1 MRDYSNTKHIHA
13 PVFLSDIS
21 LQFHQSL
28 GRTIPFIYKMEFEPR
43 EMCFPAGAAAP
54 LHTVACDDYKE
65 DNEKT
70 QDTVSQWIRS
80 SK

>member
-1 MRDYSNTKHIHA
+1 MHQFFFQT
-13 PVFLSDIS
+13 FLYNSIS
-21 LQFHQSL
+21 LRRIF
-28 GRTIPFIYKMEFEPR
+28 PFIYKMEFEPC
-43 EMCFPAGAAAP
+43 EMCFPAGSAAP

-70 QDTVSQWIRS
+70 QDAVSPWIRS